1 MKTVA
6 LSHQAEEEDEATH
19 LFSLIKDEQGDYF
32 IDTEKINTTEKLW
45 LVVRAMKNDSKK
57 LSYELQKGDIVKLGR
72 IQFRVKDLQT
82 PTIPKNNPK
91 DLESNEDIMDVR
103 SIIYDNKEVD
113 NNDDESSSIQCRF
126 CWGTTCNEEDP
137 LINVCDC
144 GGTMKYI
151 HLQCLKRW
159 VKSKV
164 KPLANEKMKD

>member
-6 LSHQAEEEDEATH
+6 LAHKPEEDDESNH

-32 IDTEKINTTEKLW
+32 IDTEKVNTTDKLW

-57 LSYELQKGDIVKLGR
+57 LSYELQKGDIIKLGR

-82 PTIPKNNPK
+82 PTIPKNDPMT
-91 DLESNEDIMDVR
+91 LQSNEDILEVR
-103 SIIYDNKEVD
+103 SIIYDNKESADVD
-113 NNDDESSSIQCRF
+113 DGSSPQCRF
-126 CWGTTCNEEDP
+126 CWGTSACEEDP

-144 GGTMKYI
+144 TGTMKYI

-164 KPLANEKMKD
+164 KPLTNEKMKD